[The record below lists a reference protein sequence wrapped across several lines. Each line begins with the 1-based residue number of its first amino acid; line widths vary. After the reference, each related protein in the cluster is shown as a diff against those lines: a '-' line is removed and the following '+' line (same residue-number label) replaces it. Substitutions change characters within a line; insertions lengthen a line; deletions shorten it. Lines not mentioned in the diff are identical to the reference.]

1 MQEAAD
7 EQVVAGEQP
16 ELDRQE
22 RALIANVLRLR
33 ETTADDVM
41 VPRAD
46 IVAMRVDVTLDQAL
60 QQIRAEGH
68 SRLPVLPRAAR

>member
-7 EQVVAGEQP
+7 EQLIAGEQP

-46 IVAMRVDVTLDQAL
+46 IVAMRVDVTLEQAL
-60 QQIRAEGH
+60 RADPRRGP
-68 SRLPVLPRAAR
+68 LAAAGVPRAAR